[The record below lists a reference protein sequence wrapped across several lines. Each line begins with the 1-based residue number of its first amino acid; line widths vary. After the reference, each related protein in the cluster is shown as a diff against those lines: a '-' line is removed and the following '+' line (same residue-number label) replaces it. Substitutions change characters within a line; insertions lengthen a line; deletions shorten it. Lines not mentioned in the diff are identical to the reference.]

1 VLSRRTGSCTGAVN
15 APPRVHDG
23 RVADERT
30 ADDERSPDLRVQLHL
45 DELLSELQSRLQAVI
60 ATRDRVHSL
69 LDAVL
74 AIGTGL
80 DLQTVLHRIVDAA
93 VKLVDA
99 QYGALGVIDDS
110 SLLSQFLT
118 VGIDAEAA
126 ARIGPLPHGRGIL
139 GLLIKEPHALR
150 LHDLKE
156 HPASFGFP
164 ANHPPMKSFLG
175 VPVRVRDEVFGN
187 LYLTEKVGGGDF
199 DDEDESVVLALAA
212 AAGVAI
218 ENARLYDDVRHRER
232 RLRASSEVT
241 TALLSGAEPE
251 DVLRLVA
258 ARARDLADA
267 DVAAI
272 ALPLADTLVI
282 EVADGD
288 AAERMT
294 GVRIE
299 LEGSLIGDAYNGTT
313 TLAIDDASRDPRW
326 AAAAPALA
334 EFGPVILVPLLASGT
349 RRGVLWVANQV
360 GGRAFRPTQQA
371 MLETFAD
378 QAALG
383 LELSRQRRETEQLS
397 LFRDRDRIARDLH
410 DTVIQRLFAT
420 GMQLESSMRYMTNPE
435 AGDRVQA
442 AVGDLD
448 KTIKEI
454 RSTIYALHASERT
467 SSDSLRARIVKLIE
481 EATPAIGFTP
491 ALRLEGLVDTRV
503 PKHIAENL
511 LPVLREG
518 LSNIARHAKAGRA
531 DVSVV
536 VDDAFITL
544 TLSDDGVGLP
554 DGGRRSGLTNLETR
568 AQNLKGQFLA
578 HSAPEGG
585 TELRWRVPLG
595 DD

>member
-1 VLSRRTGSCTGAVN
+1 
-15 APPRVHDG
+15 VHDG
-23 RVADERT
+23 PVK
-30 ADDERSPDLRVQLHL
+30 DDSLAPAPVELLGSDLRTQLHL
-45 DELLSELQSRLQAVI
+45 DELLSELQARLQTVI
-60 ATRDRVHSL
+60 GTRDRVHSL

-80 DLQTVLHRIVDAA
+80 DLQSVLHKIIEAA

-99 QYGALGVIDDS
+99 RYGALGVIDEAN
-110 SLLSQFLT
+110 LLSEFLT
-118 VGIDAEAA
+118 VGIDAETAA
-126 ARIGPLPHGRGIL
+126 QIGPLPRGGGIL
-139 GLLIKEPHALR
+139 GLLIEQPHALR
-150 LHDLKE
+150 LHDLTQ

-175 VPVRVRDEVFGN
+175 VPIRVRDEVFGN
-187 LYLTEKVGGGDF
+187 LYLTEKSGGGDF
-199 DDEDESVVLALAA
+199 DDEDENVVLALAA

-232 RLRASSEVT
+232 WLGASSAVT
-241 TALLSGAEPE
+241 TALLSGTEPDE
-251 DVLRLVA
+251 VLQLVA
-258 ARARDLADA
+258 ARARDLAAA

-272 ALPLADTLVI
+272 VLPLAQTLVV
-282 EVADGD
+282 EVADGEP
-288 AAERMT
+288 APRVT
-294 GVRIE
+294 GVRIDPAN
-299 LEGSLIGDAYNGTT
+299 SLIGDVYGGASSM
-313 TLAIDDASRDPRW
+313 AIDDVSADPRW
-326 AAAAPALA
+326 AGESPALA
-334 EFGPVILVPLLASGT
+334 EFGSVIVVPLVAAGA
-349 RRGVLWVANQV
+349 RRGVLWVGNLR
-360 GGRAFRPTQQA
+360 GGRRFAVAQQA
-371 MLETFAD
+371 MLEAFAD

-442 AVGDLD
+442 AVSDLD

-454 RSTIYALHASERT
+454 RSTIYALQR
-467 SSDSLRARIVKLIE
+467 SDRSPSTSLRARIVELIE
-481 EATPAIGFTP
+481 ELTPTLGFTP

-503 PKHIAENL
+503 STQVADNL
-511 LPVLREG
+511 LPVMREA
-518 LSNIARHAKAGRA
+518 LSNVARHAKAGRG

-536 VDDAFITL
+536 VDDRWVTM
-544 TLSDDGVGLP
+544 TVSDDGIGLP
-554 DGGRRSGLTNLETR
+554 EDGRRSGLANLEVR
-568 AQNLKGQFLA
+568 ARSLGGEFLA
-578 HSAPEGG
+578 HLAPEGG